1 MKNEIYETLL
11 KGATPTPTE
20 TKSRLEVLTALSQAL
35 MREVEILRAD
45 KIGPAIEIDLAKEIE
60 TYEADLIRSALMQT
74 GGRQRKAARLLNV
87 KVSTLNAKIK
97 RYGLLEQGTLI
108 PKAVSK

>member
-1 MKNEIYETLL
+1 MRSENYLSSSPNHNMPT
-11 KGATPTPTE
+11 ATKT
-20 TKSRLEVLTALSQAL
+20 RLEVLTALSQAL
-35 MREVEILRAD
+35 LREVEVLRTEKTD
-45 KIGPAIEIDLAKEIE
+45 TPTEIDLAKEIE

-97 RYGLLEQGTLI
+97 RYGILSDGNLFLG
-108 PKAVSK
+108 ARN